1 MTLVSEILMVVVGVC
16 ENFGLEPRSNF
27 RGGSGGYGSRG
38 GFGDG

>member
-16 ENFGLEPRSNF
+16 ENFGLEPISNF

>member
-1 MTLVSEILMVVVGVC
+1 MTLVSDSHGGGGGVC